1 MAVVK
6 ERIDILL
13 TNLKICESRNRAA
26 AYILEGRVSIG
37 GVPVKKPGEKFD
49 VNSKIDFKDPE
60 EEYVSRGAYKLLR
73 AVEKYNISFHGRTC
87 LDIGA
92 STGGFTHLMLKRG
105 AERVI
110 CVDVGTGV
118 LHPKIKNDPRVASFE
133 QTHINKFSLSD
144 AGCEF
149 VDVITCD
156 VSFISVLK
164 FIGKFDAFTRD
175 GAIAL
180 ILIKPQFE
188 AEVSEVKKGGVV
200 MDPIIHRRII
210 MNFISEFAKKKFIF
224 EGIVNTPKLKDCK
237 NIEYLIFLKKH
248 DKIED
253 KAVPDLS
260 SMENEVVEL
269 IDGAFLEFGR
279 KS

>member
-13 TNLKICESRNRAA
+13 MNLNVCESRNRAA

-37 GVPVKKPGEKFD
+37 GVVVKKPGEKFPVD
-49 VNSKIDFKDPE
+49 SKIDFKDPE

-73 AVEKYNISFHGRTC
+73 AADKYGVSFQGLTC

-92 STGGFTHLMLKRG
+92 STGGFTQLMLKRG
-105 AERVI
+105 AGRVI

-118 LHPKIKNDPRVASFE
+118 LHPKIKNDPRVTSFE
-133 QTHINKFSLSD
+133 QTHINKFSLAS

-149 VDVITCD
+149 ADVITCD

-164 FIGKFDAFTRD
+164 FIDKFDAFSRA
-175 GAIAL
+175 GSLAL

-188 AEVSEVKKGGVV
+188 AEVAEVKKGGVV
-200 MDPIIHRRII
+200 MDRVIHRRII
-210 MNFISEFAKKKFIF
+210 MNFIGEFAKKDFAFK
-224 EGIVNTPKLKDCK
+224 GIVNTPKLKDCK

-248 DKIED
+248 DKISD
-253 KAVPDLS
+253 KEVPDLS
-260 SMENEVVEL
+260 SIENEVVAL

-279 KS
+279 

>member
-1 MAVVK
+1 MAAVK

-13 TNLKICESRNRAA
+13 MNLNVCESRNRAA
-26 AYILEGRVSIG
+26 AYILEGRVSVG
-37 GVPVKKPGEKFD
+37 GVTVKKPGEKFD
-49 VNSKIDFKDPE
+49 VNVKIDFKDPE
-60 EEYVSRGAYKLLR
+60 EEYVSRGAYKLMR
-73 AVEKYNISFHGRTC
+73 AVDRYDISFQGRTC

-92 STGGFTHLMLKRG
+92 STGGFTQLMLRRG
-105 AERVI
+105 AERVV

-118 LHPKIKNDPRVASFE
+118 LHPKIKNDPRVTAFE
-133 QTHINKFSLSD
+133 QTHINKFSLSE
-144 AGCEF
+144 AGLDF

-164 FIGKFDAFTRD
+164 FIDKFPAFTRD
-175 GAIAL
+175 GAAAL

-188 AEVSEVKKGGVV
+188 ADVSEVKKGGVV
-200 MDPIIHRRII
+200 MDRAIHRRII
-210 MNFISEFAKKKFIF
+210 MNFINEFAKKNFIF

-248 DKIED
+248 DKITD
-253 KAVPDLS
+253 NALTDLS
-260 SMENEVVEL
+260 SIENEVIEL
-269 IDGAFLEFGR
+269 IEGAFHEFGR